1 MFVPMSPL
9 RYPGSEQGAVAI
21 KVPRVAATVPSRFET
36 VVSVGARER
45 DAFGSREPSTSC
57 EAARH
62 ARAHSGVAPRHGPVG
77 ALSAARQ
84 HQPRAG

>member
-1 MFVPMSPL
+1 MSPL

-45 DAFGSREPSTSC
+45 DAFGSREP
-57 EAARH
+57 RPLDLPP
-62 ARAHSGVAPRHGPVG
+62 GQPWGGLGG
-77 ALSAARQ
+77 AK
-84 HQPRAG
+84 